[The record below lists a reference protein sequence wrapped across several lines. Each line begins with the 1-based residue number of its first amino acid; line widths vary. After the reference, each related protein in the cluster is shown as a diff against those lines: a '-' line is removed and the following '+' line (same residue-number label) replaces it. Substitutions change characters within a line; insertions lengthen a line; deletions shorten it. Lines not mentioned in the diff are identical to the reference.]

1 MITKTFVLDTN
12 VLLHDPMSVFN
23 FHEHAVVI
31 PMTVL
36 EELDDIK
43 DRKKNVAAE
52 ARTAI
57 RKIDEVLGQAT
68 PEAIAQG
75 VEIPVALKG
84 DSGTQLGTLAI
95 HRSPL
100 SDASEG
106 RLDDIESNDN
116 RIINCALEIQKRLGD
131 SHQVVLVTKDINM
144 RLKALGAGLARV
156 EDYRRDQLVSDVEL
170 LPSGHME
177 LESEFWQ
184 LVDNVE
190 TWNEGHRTYHRV
202 PKSIFFEDVYANQYL
217 IDCTDEFAARVSQV
231 ESDSVVL
238 LDIGRARLEDME
250 AWGIRPLNVYQGM
263 AMHALLDTT
272 LDLNLL
278 VGAAGSGK
286 TLLSLACAL
295 ELVVEQKRYSKIVVT
310 RSTPPVAEDIGFL
323 PGTEEEKMMPWLA
336 AIHDNLEALHEHD
349 DNPDASIRFALEKGN
364 IQFKSLNFIRG
375 RSIQDAI
382 ILLDESQNLTP
393 QQLKTIITRCGKG
406 SKIVCLG
413 NLAQIDSNYLTAL
426 TSGLTYVVERFKG
439 WTGAS
444 TQHLEG
450 VVRSRLASYAEQNL

>member
-1 MITKTFVLDTN
+1 MSKKTFVLDTN

-23 FHEHAVVI
+23 FHEHEVVI

-52 ARTAI
+52 ARSAI
-57 RKIDEVLGQAT
+57 RMIDEVLGQST
-68 PEAIAQG
+68 SEAIAKG
-75 VEIPVALKG
+75 VEIPIALKG

-100 SDASEG
+100 ADESEG

-116 RIINCALEIQKRLGD
+116 RIINCALEIQNVD
-131 SHQVVLVTKDINM
+131 QSQEIILVTKDINM
-144 RLKALGAGLARV
+144 RLKALGAGLNRV
-156 EDYRRDQLVSDVEL
+156 EDYRRDQLVSDVDL
-170 LPSGHME
+170 LPSGH
-177 LESEFWQ
+177 LEFETEFWK
-184 LVDNVE
+184 LVADVN
-190 TWNEGHRTYHRV
+190 TWNEGPKTYHRV
-202 PKSIFFEDVYANQYL
+202 SKAVFVGEIYANQYV
-217 IDCTDEFAARVSQV
+217 IDSTDEFAVRISHI
-231 ESDSVVL
+231 EDEFVVL
-238 LDIGRARLEDME
+238 LDVGRQGLEDIE
-250 AWGIRPLNVYQGM
+250 AWGIQPLNVYQGM
-263 AMHALLDTT
+263 AMHALLDPA
-272 LDLNLL
+272 LDLNLII
-278 VGAAGSGK
+278 GAAGSGK
-286 TLLSLACAL
+286 TILSLACAL

-336 AIHDNLEALHEHD
+336 AIHDNLDALHEHD
-349 DNPDASIRFALEKGN
+349 DNPEASIRFALEKGN

-406 SKIVCLG
+406 SKIACLG
-413 NLAQIDSNYLTAL
+413 NLAQIDSDYLTAL
-426 TSGLTYVVERFKG
+426 TSGLTYAVERFKG
-439 WTGAS
+439 WHGAS